1 MILALFNMKSIEIIL
16 GGLTCANCASKI
28 EEKVKKMDEI
38 EEAHLNFI
46 KSTLSVKIKDGYEE
60 EEVLSSIIKLV
71 DKIEPGLNIALKAD
85 SNFDPASSSKYCS
98 SSSCSSDGHGH
109 NHEESDEHSH
119 EHNHEHGDNDL
130 KILLTA
136 IVLYAAGMISSHF
149 GAPKAI
155 YLLLFASS
163 YIIAGFDVIK
173 AAVKNIINKNPLD
186 ENFLMTIAT
195 VGAIAIGQYPEAVG
209 VMLFY
214 GIGEYLE
221 SRAVNKS
228 RKNIEELMNIK
239 PEVAN
244 LIVDGEVKEVAPE
257 TIKIGDYIMVRVGE
271 KVPLDGVIIKGE
283 SRFDT
288 SAITGE
294 SVLKSIA
301 EGEEISSGV
310 INKSAVIEVEVT
322 KTFKDSTVSKILD
335 MVENATSK
343 KSETENFITVFAR
356 YYTPIVVALAIAVAV
371 LPPIFMQEAFSKWL
385 YRGLVFLVVS
395 CPCALVISIPL
406 SYFSG
411 IGVSS
416 KNGVLVK
423 GSNYLEALKK
433 VDTVVMDKTGTITK
447 GVFDVTNIVL
457 GKGIEE
463 KELLKY
469 ASIAESRSSHPI
481 ANSISNYCKDKVNM
495 DSSKIDSYEEIAA
508 HGIKVI
514 YEGKEILA
522 GNSRLMTA
530 NDIEFSEIKSSS
542 TKVYLAVDKVY
553 YGCIEIS
560 DQIKDNMKSTI
571 EDMKSVGI
579 NKIVMLTGDSK
590 NVAKEVSDEIGID
603 NYYAELL
610 PNDKVSLIE
619 KIMSEK
625 KEDSKV
631 AFIGDGIN
639 DAPVI
644 ARADVG
650 ISMGGVGSDAAIE
663 ASDVVFM
670 TDEIS
675 KIVPAV
681 EIARLTGKIVW
692 QNIIIAIGI
701 KVLVLILS
709 SVGLANM
716 WAAIFADV
724 GVTLIAV
731 LNSLRVLRY
740 K

>member
-1 MILALFNMKSIEIIL
+1 M
-16 GGLTCANCASKI
+16 GGLNCANCASKI
-28 EEKVKKMDEI
+28 EDKVSKMNEI

-46 KSTLSVKIKDGYEE
+46 KSTLNIKVKEGYKEE
-60 EEVLSSIIKLV
+60 NVVSKVTKIV
-71 DKIEPGLNIALKAD
+71 DKIEPGLDIVVKDENYSDNKD
-85 SNFDPASSSKYCS
+85 MDPNKYCS
-98 SSSCSSDGHGH
+98 SSSCSAGDHDHNDSDG
-109 NHEESDEHSH
+109 
-119 EHNHEHGDNDL
+119 HNHEHGDSDL
-130 KILLTA
+130 KILLIA
-136 IVLYAAGMISSHF
+136 ISLYAVGLISNYF

-155 YLLLFASS
+155 YLLLLGSA
-163 YIIAGFDVIK
+163 YIISGFDVIK
-173 AAVKNIINKNPLD
+173 SAVKNLINRNPLD

-239 PEVAN
+239 PDVAN

-257 TIKIGDYIMVRVGE
+257 NIKIGDHIMIKVGE
-271 KVPLDGVIIKGE
+271 KVPLDGIIIKGE

-294 SVLKSIA
+294 SVLKSISQ
-301 EGEEISSGV
+301 GEEISSGV
-310 INKSAVIEVEVT
+310 INKNAVVEVEVT

-356 YYTPIVVALAIAVAV
+356 YYTPVVVALAIAVAI
-371 LPPIFMQEAFSKWL
+371 LPPIFMQEPFSKWL

-416 KNGVLVK
+416 KNGILVK

-463 KELLKY
+463 KDLLKY
-469 ASIAESRSSHPI
+469 ANIAESRSSHPI
-481 ANSISNYCKDKVNM
+481 ANSISNYCKDKVSM
-495 DSSKIDSYEEIAA
+495 DSSKIDSYEEIAS
-508 HGIKVI
+508 HGIKVG

-522 GNSRLMTA
+522 GNARLMTA
-530 NDIEFSEIKSSS
+530 NNIDFQEIQNST
-542 TKVYLAVDKVY
+542 TKVYIAVDKIF

-560 DQIKDNMKSTI
+560 DQIKDGMRATI
-571 EDMKSVGI
+571 QQMKSVGI
-579 NKIVMLTGDSK
+579 NKIVMLTGDSD
-590 NVAKEVSDEIGID
+590 NVAREVSDEIGID
-603 NYYAELL
+603 SYYAELL
-610 PNDKVSLIE
+610 PNDKVDLIE
-619 KIMSEK
+619 NIISEK
-625 KEDSKV
+625 KPDSKV

-670 TDEIS
+670 TDEVS

-681 EIARLTGKIVW
+681 SIARLTGKIVW

-709 SVGLANM
+709 TVGLANM